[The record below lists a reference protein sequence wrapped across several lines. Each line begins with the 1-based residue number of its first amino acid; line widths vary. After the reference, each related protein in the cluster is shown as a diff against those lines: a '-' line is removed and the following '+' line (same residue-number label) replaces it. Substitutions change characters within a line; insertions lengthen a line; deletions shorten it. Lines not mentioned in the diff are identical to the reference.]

1 MITGVQ
7 SQGEKKHT
15 WKRSSAVKALDF
27 ICEQAVLT
35 LALLMEDRASF
46 LFLFPAMQLAFT
58 AAAWEA
64 VTEHRPGILIVW
76 PQWIVKAPT
85 QPFSTDEYLLLRTV
99 HTLQGLPGQ
108 MLEAAE
114 NQPSCRSNHSPC
126 WFGRGYGCMSRHPQN
141 RQLVLVPNLTHRDI
155 FSRCAW
161 GKGLIIVKSVFPCTG
176 TWAAGCET
184 GFTVLIPNDI

>member
-64 VTEHRPGILIVW
+64 VTEHRP
-76 PQWIVKAPT
+76 T
-85 QPFSTDEYLLLRTV
+85 
-99 HTLQGLPGQ
+99 
-108 MLEAAE
+108 
-114 NQPSCRSNHSPC
+114 
-126 WFGRGYGCMSRHPQN
+126 GYFDSLASVDCKSSYTAF
-141 RQLVLVPNLTHRDI
+141 LHR
-155 FSRCAW
+155 
-161 GKGLIIVKSVFPCTG
+161 
-176 TWAAGCET
+176 
-184 GFTVLIPNDI
+184 